1 MLQFTFCYHFFADN
15 YIQVLVKV
23 VTKDGVREV
32 PFDND
37 RIARSA

>member
-1 MLQFTFCYHFFADN
+1 MDISRVGYSDIT
-15 YIQVLVKV
+15 QVLVKV

-32 PFDND
+32 DFDND